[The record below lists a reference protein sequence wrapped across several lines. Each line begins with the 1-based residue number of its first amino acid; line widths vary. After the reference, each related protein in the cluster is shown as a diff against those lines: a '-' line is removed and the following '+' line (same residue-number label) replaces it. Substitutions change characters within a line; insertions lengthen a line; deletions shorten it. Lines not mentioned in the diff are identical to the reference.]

1 VRSCSQATRTIN
13 TQGLPP
19 FAKTQADRSARAA
32 NAAWEVLSDLVRK
45 KEYDA
50 ALPFLDPLDDPWR
63 PIDSAPRFGDPSP
76 QPNLPRSS
84 GYGFSYGDDEETV
97 GEEPDDE
104 ADDTAANKARQSSE
118 VPGTKAAEYRY
129 GFTPTAT
136 DIDI

>member
-1 VRSCSQATRTIN
+1 
-13 TQGLPP
+13 
-19 FAKTQADRSARAA
+19 
-32 NAAWEVLSDLVRK
+32 VLSDPVRK

-50 ALPFLDPLDDPWR
+50 ALPFLDPLDGPWR

-84 GYGFSYGDDEETV
+84 GYGFSYGDDEETA